1 MSKKE
6 ERRGLFF
13 SACRAVPEGEAYK
26 PPYFTKEEKLEKE
39 GKPQEE
45 KPTPRM
51 IAFGGSKSRF
61 QVEVEARRKKQVE
74 RESSESEKE

>member
-13 SACRAVPEGEAYK
+13 SSCRVVPEGEAYK
-26 PPYFTKEEKLEKE
+26 PPYFEKKEEESEKSLETEKLE
-39 GKPQEE
+39 
-45 KPTPRM
+45 PRM

-61 QVEVEARRKKQVE
+61 QVEVEARRDKQA
-74 RESSESEKE
+74 EKEAKEPEGNK